1 MASSN
6 QGLRTIYLE
15 YVACLNAKSYH
26 EISRFVTDGVIHNGK
41 ELGRGGYVQLIK
53 DSFETY
59 PWLHFNIEM
68 LVVDEIQQTTAARI
82 ILKGT
87 DPEATDVPREHI
99 FYKFQ
104 DGKISEAWSMLDG
117 FGGVEKLAHYS

>member
-1 MASSN
+1 M
-6 QGLRTIYLE
+6 E
-15 YVACLNAKSYH
+15 YVACLNARSY
-26 EISRFVTDGVIHNGK
+26 ENISRFVADNVIHNGK
-41 ELGRGGYVQLIK
+41 ELGRAGYIQLIK

-59 PWLHFNIEM
+59 PWLHFNIGL
-68 LVVDEIQQTTAARI
+68 LVVDQTQQTIAARI

-87 DPEATDVPREHI
+87 DPDATDAPREHI

-117 FGGVEKLAHYS
+117 FDGVEKLAHYS